1 MEHDELNN
9 WRKLA
14 AELEASGET
23 ESKFYERA
31 KMIALGY
38 PDPLTLGDSNDSTL
52 DEAQEP
58 FEQLKTS
65 KTLPR

>member
-38 PDPLTLGDSNDSTL
+38 PDPLTLGNPDSTRL
-52 DEAQEP
+52 GEA
-58 FEQLKTS
+58 
-65 KTLPR
+65 

>member
-1 MEHDELNN
+1 MERNELNN

-31 KMIALGY
+31 KTIALGY
-38 PDPLTLGDSNDSTL
+38 PDPLTLGNSDGTTL
-52 DEAQEP
+52 GEA
-58 FEQLKTS
+58 
-65 KTLPR
+65 

>member
-1 MEHDELNN
+1 MDSDELNN

-31 KMIALGY
+31 KMIVLGY
-38 PDPLTLGDSNDSTL
+38 PYPLTLADSADSTL
-52 DEAQEP
+52 DEG
-58 FEQLKTS
+58 
-65 KTLPR
+65 

>member
-1 MEHDELNN
+1 MERDELNN

-38 PDPLTLGDSNDSTL
+38 PDPLTLGNSDSTTVG
-52 DEAQEP
+52 EA
-58 FEQLKTS
+58 
-65 KTLPR
+65 

>member
-9 WRKLA
+9 WRELA

-38 PDPLTLGDSNDSTL
+38 PDPLTLGTSDSTTL
-52 DEAQEP
+52 GEA
-58 FEQLKTS
+58 
-65 KTLPR
+65 

>member
-31 KMIALGY
+31 KMITLGY
-38 PDPLTLGDSNDSTL
+38 PDPLTLGNPDSTTL
-52 DEAQEP
+52 GEA
-58 FEQLKTS
+58 
-65 KTLPR
+65 

>member
-1 MEHDELNN
+1 MEHAELNN

-31 KMIALGY
+31 RMITLGY
-38 PDPLTLGDSNDSTL
+38 PDPLKLEDSADTTS
-52 DEAQEP
+52 DETKNSAN
-58 FEQLKTS
+58 
-65 KTLPR
+65 

>member
-38 PDPLTLGDSNDSTL
+38 PDPLTLGTSDSTTL
-52 DEAQEP
+52 GEA
-58 FEQLKTS
+58 
-65 KTLPR
+65 